1 MLEAALA
8 GAVTG
13 FAIAIPVGAIAVLI
27 IHTGLTRGLRVG
39 MAAAAGAAS
48 ADGIYSTIAVIAG
61 IGLTAVIGP
70 WIPPLRIAGGIVLI
84 ALGVRGLLGL
94 RSPRADGE
102 SSSDVIEA
110 AAPGHRRTYF
120 ELLGLTLLNPATIV
134 YFAAVTVGLPAD
146 VLDGVPERI
155 AFAAAAFGAS
165 LAWQIGLAVFGAA
178 LGRGTGHRLHT
189 PTVILGNAIVIAL
202 GVLILLEGLRPPAA

>member
-1 MLEAALA
+1 MFEAAIA

-13 FAIAIPVGAIAVLI
+13 FAIAIPVGVIAVLI

-39 MAAAAGAAS
+39 MAAAAGAAT
-48 ADGIYSTIAVIAG
+48 ADGIYSTIAVIVG
-61 IGLTAVIGP
+61 IGVTAIIGP
-70 WIPPLRIAGGIVLI
+70 WIPPLRIVGGLVLI
-84 ALGVRGLLGL
+84 ALGVRGLLSL

-102 SSSDVIEA
+102 SSEAVIEA
-110 AAPGHRRTYF
+110 AAPGHRRTYL

-134 YFAAVTVGLPAD
+134 YFAAVTVGLPAH

-155 AFAAAAFGAS
+155 AFAVAAFAAS
-165 LAWQIGLAVFGAA
+165 LSWQIGLAVFGAV
-178 LGRGTGHRLHT
+178 LGRGLGHRIHG

-202 GVLILLEGLRPPAA
+202 GVLILLDGLKPPAA